1 MLLQVAVVLSSVL
14 PSQCSSESGSLGPAA
29 GESIVLAV
37 ATGRVE
43 SVPVPWDQ
51 LLIGAADSSVVA
63 HEFVVR
69 MASRPDPMRDAWGT
83 LAPADTF
90 LAVPWAYDTTCN
102 RDVWE
107 ESGWVP
113 SGAAVVFRVDVARK
127 HERRRVIDV
136 LGWHDPY
143 PFGRLLGRGDSL
155 NAPTHID
162 EWLPASVV
170 FQILS
175 NAPRPDSSDTR
186 AEQLKRLEDVYRS
199 GPMAMLERFPGP
211 EILRIVRKW
220 AASGSSPSND

>member
-14 PSQCSSESGSLGPAA
+14 PAQCSAEASSLGPSA
-29 GESIVLAV
+29 GESIVFAV

-43 SVPVPWDQ
+43 SVPVPRDQ
-51 LLIGAADSSVVA
+51 LSIGTAELRVVA

-69 MASRPDPMRDAWGT
+69 MASRPDPTRDAWGA

-90 LAVPWAYDTTCN
+90 LAVPWAYDTTCS

-127 HERRRVIDV
+127 HETRRVIDV

-143 PFGRLLGRGDSL
+143 PFGKLLGAGDSL
-155 NAPTHID
+155 SAPGDID
-162 EWLPASVV
+162 DWLPAFEV

-175 NAPRPDSSDTR
+175 NAPRPDSPDTR
-186 AEQLKRLEDVYRS
+186 AQQLKRLEDVYRS
-199 GPMAMLERFPGP
+199 GPAALLERFPGP
-211 EILRIVRKW
+211 QILGIVRAW
-220 AASGSSPSND
+220 AASGSAPGND